1 MRQVPSCAIIAI
13 TSSATEKRSF
23 IQQRRNTFTKNHDCN
38 RLHIFFGGGNIGPEP
53 YASPAADAARWT
65 NSDGGMTYEIALYPR
80 HDQVRQAIDFGIGE
94 LPALGKMVPFGDAPA
109 AARGGG
115 MTPDA
120 RATASGAR
128 RCADSPPRCGRAAAR
143 GHGDRSRPCPS
154 PAHTRGPSPTTRIS
168 HGMMSAKA
176 GSACHRST
184 GVRHHRPHHPA
195 RPAPFHHPYRTPPHN
210 PRPLTSRP

>member
-1 MRQVPSCAIIAI
+1 MRQVPSCVIIAV

-23 IQQRRNTFTKNHDCN
+23 IQQRRNTFTKKHDCN

-53 YASPAADAARWT
+53 YTSPAADAARWT

-115 MTPDA
+115 MLRGKHRMPAPRRLAPVVARIRRPDA
-120 RATASGAR
+120 GAQQLAGMAIDHGLALRPRIRAVLR
-128 RCADSPPRCGRAAAR
+128 RQLE
-143 GHGDRSRPCPS
+143 
-154 PAHTRGPSPTTRIS
+154 
-168 HGMMSAKA
+168 
-176 GSACHRST
+176 
-184 GVRHHRPHHPA
+184 
-195 RPAPFHHPYRTPPHN
+195 FRTE
-210 PRPLTSRP
+210 